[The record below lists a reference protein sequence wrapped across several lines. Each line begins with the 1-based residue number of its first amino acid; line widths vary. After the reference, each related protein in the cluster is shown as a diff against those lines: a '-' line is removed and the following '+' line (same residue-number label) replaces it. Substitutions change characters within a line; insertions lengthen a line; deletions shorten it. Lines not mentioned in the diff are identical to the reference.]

1 VPPVYNVLMGVFIQ
15 VENGVDCVAANDK
28 AQGGL
33 GFFLLGLREGD
44 SLGTDSHY
52 VHIKFSICSQ

>member
-1 VPPVYNVLMGVFIQ
+1 MGVFIQ
-15 VENGVDCVAANDK
+15 VENGVDCLAANDK

-33 GFFLLGLREGD
+33 GFFLLGLWEGD